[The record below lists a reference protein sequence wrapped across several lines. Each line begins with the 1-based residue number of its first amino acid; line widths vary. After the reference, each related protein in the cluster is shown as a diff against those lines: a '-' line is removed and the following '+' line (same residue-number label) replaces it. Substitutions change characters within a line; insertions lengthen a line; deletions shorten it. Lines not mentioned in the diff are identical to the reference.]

1 MKEGPSRSAIAPKG
15 NKNCLQARNTR
26 AVQFTATGFADSG
39 LDLLSIHRLG
49 QFYEHLDG
57 DGAIIFVQACALGLE
72 SIVSKRRDLPYRSGR
87 CKGWIKI
94 KNSGFLNRYFLCRT
108 VGSDR
113 CDLAI

>member
-1 MKEGPSRSAIAPKG
+1 
-15 NKNCLQARNTR
+15 
-26 AVQFTATGFADSG
+26 
-39 LDLLSIHRLG
+39 
-49 QFYEHLDG
+49 
-57 DGAIIFVQACALGLE
+57 VQACALGLE